1 MRFWR
6 GDPAEPNGRMS
17 CPTPREQLLLDRED
31 GVPLGGVLLRISV
44 TTDEEG
50 DLLQASFVA
59 LREGGVEPVWP
70 IPFGRSTA
78 PLVALGGERP
88 AGRELPP
95 PSLGLIEDEGE
106 EWSAKTAT
114 T

>member
-6 GDPAEPNGRMS
+6 GDPAEPNGRVS
-17 CPTPREQLLLDRED
+17 CPTPCEQLLLDLPD
-31 GVPLGGVLLRISV
+31 TVPLAGALLRISV

-59 LREGGVEPVWP
+59 LRHGEVETVWA
-70 IPFGRSTA
+70 IPFERSGA
-78 PLVALGGERP
+78 PLVALAGERP

-95 PSLGLIEDEGE
+95 PPLGLIEDEDE
-106 EWSAKTAT
+106 ECAPKTAT